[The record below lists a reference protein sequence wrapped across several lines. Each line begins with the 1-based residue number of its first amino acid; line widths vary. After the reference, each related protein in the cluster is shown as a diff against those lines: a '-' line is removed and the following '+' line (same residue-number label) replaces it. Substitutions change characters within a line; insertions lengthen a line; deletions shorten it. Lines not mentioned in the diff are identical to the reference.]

1 MTAGPKAGGSDP
13 AAHPFRIEARSSHD
27 RSTFCCGNDQIDRYF
42 RETVTQDVKRGYAKC
57 FVAVEIETGKL
68 AGFYTLTSNSIP
80 LTGIPDNLKKKLPR
94 YPTVPV
100 VLIGWLGRH
109 VDFKGRG
116 LGDVLLFD
124 AIKTIA
130 TAAVASHAIIVDAID
145 DAAVEFYRG
154 YDFVNLTA
162 DRTNRLYLPVASAL
176 KAIAD

>member
-1 MTAGPKAGGSDP
+1 VTTSPGGSEP
-13 AAHPFRIEARSSHD
+13 AAHLFRIEALSSHD
-27 RSTFCCGNDQIDRYF
+27 RSAFCRGNDRIDSYF

-109 VDFKGRG
+109 VDFKGLG
-116 LGDVLLFD
+116 LGEALLFD
-124 AIKTIA
+124 AIRTIA
-130 TAAVASHAIIVDAID
+130 TAPIASHAIIVDAID
-145 DAAVEFYRG
+145 DDAVEFYRG
-154 YDFVNLTA
+154 HGFVSLAA
-162 DRTNRLYLPVASAL
+162 DRASRLYLPVTTAL